1 MSHTQDAVLADRT
14 PGQALPTTGSG
25 ADEQARDR
33 QHDVTLFGLAVTN
46 TSMTQ
51 AVDWIVRRAQHRH
64 KTLLNFVNAHCL
76 NTACTHPAYR
86 RVLEQST
93 RLLPDGSGVSLA
105 LRLQGKQLI
114 ENLNGTDL
122 FPHLC
127 AAAAQRGLS
136 IYLLGAE
143 PGIAARVGDNM
154 VRRYPQ
160 LRIAGCRDGFFGDDQ
175 NDAVIDAINRSGA
188 DILLVAMGVPRQE
201 LWLAQNLDRL
211 QSTVNMG
218 VGGLFDFYSERIS
231 RAPLW
236 LRRMG
241 MEWTWRLLQEPGRM
255 WRRYVLGNPVFVLRA
270 LHDAATRPR
279 ELSRYTG
286 LQRGNLRASAR
297 KLQWWVSSQA
307 TPIGRRVLDII
318 GAGLGLLLAGPL
330 MLLVALAIRLESPG
344 PVFFSQQRVGLRGEH
359 FCLWKFRS
367 MYADAETRRA
377 ALVSHNE
384 MDGGVLFK
392 IKDDPRIT
400 RVGRVIRRFSID
412 ELPQLWN
419 VLRGDMALV
428 GPRPALPDEVAQY
441 RLADRQRLLVRPGIT
456 CIWQVSGRSGIPFE
470 RQVEMDLEYIHR
482 ATLKTDLHLLLKT
495 IPAVISGHGAC

>member
-1 MSHTQDAVLADRT
+1 
-14 PGQALPTTGSG
+14 
-25 ADEQARDR
+25 
-33 QHDVTLFGLAVTN
+33 
-46 TSMTQ
+46 
-51 AVDWIVRRAQHRH
+51 
-64 KTLLNFVNAHCL
+64 LLNFVNAHCL
-76 NTACTHPAYR
+76 NTACTHAAYR

-93 RLLPDGSGVSLA
+93 LLLPDGSGVKLA
-105 LRLQGKQLI
+105 FRLQGRQLI

-127 AAAAQRGLS
+127 AAAAQHGLS

-160 LRIAGCRDGFFGDDQ
+160 LRIAGSRDGFFSDEQ
-175 NDAVIDAINRSGA
+175 NEAVIDEINRSGA

-201 LWLAQNLDRL
+201 LWLAQHLDRL
-211 QSTVNMG
+211 QSTINMG

-255 WRRYVLGNPVFVLRA
+255 WRRYLLGNPVFVLRA
-270 LHDAATRPR
+270 LYDAVTRPR
-279 ELSRYTG
+279 ELAHYAG
-286 LQRGNLRASAR
+286 LQHGNLRASGR
-297 KLQWWVSSQA
+297 KLRWWLSSRA
-307 TPIGRRVLDII
+307 TPVSRRALDIL
-318 GAGLGLLLAGPL
+318 GAGLGLMLAGPL
-330 MLLVALAIRLESPG
+330 MLLTALAIRLESPG
-344 PVFFSQQRVGLRGEH
+344 PVFFSQQRVGLRGAQ
-359 FCLWKFRS
+359 FRLWKFRS
-367 MYADAETRRA
+367 MYTDAEARRA
-377 ALVSHNE
+377 ALASHNE

-400 RVGRVIRRFSID
+400 RVGRLIRRFSID

-441 RLADRQRLLVRPGIT
+441 RLTDRQRLLVRPGIT
-456 CIWQVSGRSGIPFE
+456 CIWQVSGRSSIPFE
-470 RQVEMDLEYIHR
+470 RQVEMDLEYIHK
-482 ATLKTDLHLLLKT
+482 ATLTTDLHLLLKT
-495 IPAVISGHGAC
+495 VPTVISGHGAC